1 LCPAGWKYNEEEFDC
16 TLIICPFGAKVID
29 GRCDCG
35 AGMEIDPKADKCV
48 DISCADGEYYNADL
62 GRCAFNPGPPI
73 PDCVSINA
81 VYNNGTC

>member
-1 LCPAGWKYNEEEFDC
+1 
-16 TLIICPFGAKVID
+16 
-29 GRCDCG
+29 
-35 AGMEIDPKADKCV
+35 MEIDPKADKCV